1 MNSTLT
7 RSRCLHAV
15 LAGAFV
21 LVSGCSDYRNAP
33 NCENYD
39 HHRVRANVLKKLKE
53 NHPRLAFEITNV
65 YFSPAAKFPFWHVES
80 VTDSTGPKQM
90 IFAMHYCDG
99 SVELTALNPYEP

>member
-1 MNSTLT
+1 MKSTLT
-7 RSRCLHAV
+7 RSRFLHGV

-39 HHRVRANVLKKLKE
+39 DHRVRANVLKKLKE
-53 NHPRLAFEITNV
+53 KHPRLSFEITEV
-65 YFSPAAKFPFWHVES
+65 HFSPAGKFPFWHVQA
-80 VTDSTGPKQM
+80 VTDSTGQKQM

-99 SVELTALNPYEP
+99 YVELTALNPYEP